1 MSRWFVSLP
10 EATCIF
16 SDVLAWPVRRRGWK
30 RQRNNKLFLDSSY
43 IRVPRSES
51 GLSAVSVRA
60 KSRNTGDTEETEERR
75 TVCAT
80 RDPIG
85 EPMLVVTHERFSR
98 RMTGRIPTCIVV
110 HPSHRVCDTV
120 SAYIILFV
128 HPGQDAPRSQSDEN
142 ERR

>member
-16 SDVLAWPVRRRGWK
+16 SDVLAWPVRRDVGVE
-30 RQRNNKLFLDSSY
+30 RQRNNKLFLHSSY
-43 IRVPRSES
+43 IPVPRSES
-51 GLSAVSVRA
+51 AGPSAVRA
-60 KSRNTGDTEETEERR
+60 VTKHRRHGRDRGETDSR
-75 TVCAT
+75 AT

-128 HPGQDAPRSQSDEN
+128 YPGQDEPRSRSDEN